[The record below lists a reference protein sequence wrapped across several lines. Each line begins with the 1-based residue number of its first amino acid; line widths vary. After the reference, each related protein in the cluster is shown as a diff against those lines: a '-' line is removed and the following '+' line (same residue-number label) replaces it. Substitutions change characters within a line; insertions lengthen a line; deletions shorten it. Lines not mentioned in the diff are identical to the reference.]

1 MKKILLAILVALLT
15 ALAFSCDDDCT
26 STYDV
31 YEYVGEQRSSNEGVL
46 VVTEDMCV
54 ESLPVYF
61 SIVIRNDATLTVYG
75 ENADVDIEG
84 TLVFNDGGTLNVSNS
99 LNVGTN
105 IFFKGDGTLS
115 TINVVQAMIADEANA
130 DPGVTAVINYGLFA
144 SIPTIYRDVTIN
156 EVEDLE
162 IESCQT
168 LGVNDIEGYRYLG
181 RIDYKCNM
189 KDTPEFKYIEVN

>member
-1 MKKILLAILVALLT
+1 MKKIVLALFTIFAL
-15 ALAFSCDDDCT
+15 SCDDDCT

-31 YEYVGEQRSSNEGVL
+31 YEYIGEQRSSNEGVL
-46 VVTEDMCV
+46 IVTDDMCV

-61 SIVIRNDATLTVYG
+61 SIIIRNDATLTVYG
-75 ENADVDIEG
+75 ENLDVDIEG

-105 IFFKGDGTLS
+105 IFFKGDNSLS
-115 TINVVQAMIADEANA
+115 TINVEKAIVADEANA

-144 SIPTIYRDVTIN
+144 SIPTIYRDVTLN
-156 EVEDLE
+156 EVSDLE
-162 IESCQT
+162 IEECQT
-168 LGVNDIEGYRYLG
+168 LGIIDIEGYRYLG
-181 RIDYKCNM
+181 RLDYKCNM

>member
-1 MKKILLAILVALLT
+1 MKKIALVIVLLT
-15 ALAFSCDDDCT
+15 TFTLSCNDDCT

-46 VVTEDMCV
+46 IVTEDMCV

-61 SIVIRNDATLTVYG
+61 SIVSRNDATLTVYG
-75 ENADVDIEG
+75 ENLDVDIEG

-105 IFFKGDGTLS
+105 IFFKGDGSLS
-115 TINVVQAMIADEANA
+115 TINVEKAIVADEANA
-130 DPGVTAVINYGLFA
+130 DPGVPAVINYGLFA
-144 SIPTIYRDVTIN
+144 SIPTIYRDVTIT
-156 EVEDLE
+156 EITDLE

-168 LGVNDIEGYRYLG
+168 LAVNDIEGYRYLG
-181 RIDYKCNM
+181 RLDYKCNM

>member
-1 MKKILLAILVALLT
+1 MKKIVLALFTIFAL
-15 ALAFSCDDDCT
+15 SCDDDCT

-31 YEYVGEQRSSNEGVL
+31 YEYIGEQRSSNEGVL
-46 VVTEDMCV
+46 IVTDDMCV

-75 ENADVDIEG
+75 ENLDVDIEG
-84 TLVFNDGGTLNVSNS
+84 TLVFNHGGTLNVSNS

-105 IFFKGDGTLS
+105 IFFKGDNSLS
-115 TINVVQAMIADEANA
+115 TINVEKAIVADEANA

-144 SIPTIYRDVTIN
+144 SIPTIYRDVTLN
-156 EVEDLE
+156 EVSDLE
-162 IESCQT
+162 IEECQT
-168 LGVNDIEGYRYLG
+168 LGIIDIEGYRYLG
-181 RIDYKCNM
+181 RLDYKCNM

>member
-1 MKKILLAILVALLT
+1 MKKIVLALFTIFAL
-15 ALAFSCDDDCT
+15 SCDDDCT

-61 SIVIRNDATLTVYG
+61 SIIIRNDATLTVYG
-75 ENADVDIEG
+75 ENLDVDIEG

-105 IFFKGDGTLS
+105 IFFKGDNSLS
-115 TINVVQAMIADEANA
+115 TINVEKAIVADEANA

-144 SIPTIYRDVTIN
+144 SIPTIYRDVTLN
-156 EVEDLE
+156 EVSDLE
-162 IESCQT
+162 IEECQT
-168 LGVNDIEGYRYLG
+168 LGIIDIEGYRYLG
-181 RIDYKCNM
+181 RLDYKCNM

>member
-1 MKKILLAILVALLT
+1 MKKIALVIVLLT
-15 ALAFSCDDDCT
+15 TFTLSCNDDCT

-61 SIVIRNDATLTVYG
+61 SIIIRNDATLTVYG
-75 ENADVDIEG
+75 ENLDVDIEG

-115 TINVVQAMIADEANA
+115 TINVTESVTADEANA
-130 DPGVTAVINYGLFA
+130 DPGVPAVINYGNSQ
-144 SIPTIYRDVTIN
+144 SIITLYRDVTLN
-156 EVEDLE
+156 EVQGLQ
-162 IESCQT
+162 IPNCQT
-168 LGVNDIEGYRYLG
+168 LGDVDFRGSTFLDQRELPCNTQDTEE
-181 RIDYKCNM
+181 YK
-189 KDTPEFKYIEVN
+189 YVEVK

>member
-1 MKKILLAILVALLT
+1 MKKIVLALFTIFAL
-15 ALAFSCDDDCT
+15 SCDDDCT

-31 YEYVGEQRSSNEGVL
+31 YEYIGEQRSSNEGVL
-46 VVTEDMCV
+46 IVTDDMCV

-75 ENADVDIEG
+75 ENLDVDIEG

-105 IFFKGDGTLS
+105 IFFKGDNSLS
-115 TINVVQAMIADEANA
+115 TINVEKAIVADEANA

-144 SIPTIYRDVTIN
+144 SIPTIYRDVTLN
-156 EVEDLE
+156 EISDLE
-162 IESCQT
+162 IEECQT
-168 LGVNDIEGYRYLG
+168 LGIIDIEGYRYLG
-181 RIDYKCNM
+181 RLDYKCNM
-189 KDTPEFKYIEVN
+189 KDTAEFKYIEVN

>member
-1 MKKILLAILVALLT
+1 MKKIVLALFTIFAL
-15 ALAFSCDDDCT
+15 SCDDDCT

-31 YEYVGEQRSSNEGVL
+31 YEYIGEQRSSNEGVL
-46 VVTEDMCV
+46 IVTDDMCV

-75 ENADVDIEG
+75 ENLDVDIEG

-105 IFFKGDGTLS
+105 IFFKGDNSLS
-115 TINVVQAMIADEANA
+115 TINVEKAIVADEANA

-144 SIPTIYRDVTIN
+144 SIPTIYRDVTLN
-156 EVEDLE
+156 EVSDLE
-162 IESCQT
+162 IEECQT
-168 LGVNDIEGYRYLG
+168 LGIIDIEGYRYLG
-181 RIDYKCNM
+181 RLDYKCNM

>member
-1 MKKILLAILVALLT
+1 MKKIALVIVLLT
-15 ALAFSCDDDCT
+15 AFTLSCDDDCT

-46 VVTEDMCV
+46 IVTEDMCV

-75 ENADVDIEG
+75 ENLDVDIEG

-105 IFFKGDGTLS
+105 IFFKGDGSLS
-115 TINVVQAMIADEANA
+115 TINVEKAIVADEANA
-130 DPGVTAVINYGLFA
+130 DPGVPAVINYGLFA
-144 SIPTIYRDVTIN
+144 SIPTIYRDVTIT
-156 EVEDLE
+156 EITDLE

-168 LGVNDIEGYRYLG
+168 LAVNDIEGYRYLG
-181 RIDYKCNM
+181 RLDYKCNM

>member
-1 MKKILLAILVALLT
+1 MKKIALVIVLLT
-15 ALAFSCDDDCT
+15 TFTLSCNDDCT

-61 SIVIRNDATLTVYG
+61 SIIIRNDATLTVYG
-75 ENADVDIEG
+75 ENLDVDIEG

-105 IFFKGDGTLS
+105 IFFKGDGSLS
-115 TINVVQAMIADEANA
+115 TINVEKAIVADEANA
-130 DPGVTAVINYGLFA
+130 DPGVPAVINYGFFA

-156 EVEDLE
+156 EVPDLE

>member
-1 MKKILLAILVALLT
+1 MKKIVLALFTIFAL
-15 ALAFSCDDDCT
+15 SCDDDCT

-61 SIVIRNDATLTVYG
+61 SIIIRNDATLTVYG
-75 ENADVDIEG
+75 ENLDVDIEG

-105 IFFKGDGTLS
+105 IFFKGDGSLS
-115 TINVVQAMIADEANA
+115 TINVEKAIVADEANA
-130 DPGVTAVINYGLFA
+130 DPGVPAVINYGLFA
-144 SIPTIYRDVTIN
+144 SIPTIYRDVTLN
-156 EVEDLE
+156 EISDLE

-168 LGVNDIEGYRYLG
+168 LAVNDIEGYRYLG

>member
-1 MKKILLAILVALLT
+1 MKKIVLALFTIFAL
-15 ALAFSCDDDCT
+15 SCDDDCT

-61 SIVIRNDATLTVYG
+61 SIIIRNDATLTVYG
-75 ENADVDIEG
+75 ENLDVDIEG

-105 IFFKGDGTLS
+105 IFFKGDNSLS
-115 TINVVQAMIADEANA
+115 TINV
-130 DPGVTAVINYGLFA
+130 
-144 SIPTIYRDVTIN
+144 
-156 EVEDLE
+156 E
-162 IESCQT
+162 I
-168 LGVNDIEGYRYLG
+168 G
-181 RIDYKCNM
+181 RAH
-189 KDTPEFKYIEVN
+189 V

>member
-1 MKKILLAILVALLT
+1 MKKIALVIVLLT
-15 ALAFSCDDDCT
+15 TFTLSCDDDCT

-61 SIVIRNDATLTVYG
+61 SIIIRNDATLTVYG
-75 ENADVDIEG
+75 ENLDVDIEG

-105 IFFKGDGTLS
+105 IFFKGDGSLS
-115 TINVVQAMIADEANA
+115 TINVEKAIVADEANA
-130 DPGVTAVINYGLFA
+130 DPGVPAVINYGLFA

-156 EVEDLE
+156 EVTDLE

-168 LGVNDIEGYRYLG
+168 LAVNDIEGYRYLG

>member
-1 MKKILLAILVALLT
+1 MKKIVLALFTIFAL
-15 ALAFSCDDDCT
+15 SCDDDCT

-61 SIVIRNDATLTVYG
+61 SIIIRNDATLTVYG
-75 ENADVDIEG
+75 ENLDVDIEG

-105 IFFKGDGTLS
+105 IFFKGDGSLS
-115 TINVVQAMIADEANA
+115 TINVEKAIVADEANA
-130 DPGVTAVINYGLFA
+130 DPGVPAVINYGLFA

-156 EVEDLE
+156 EISDLE

-168 LGVNDIEGYRYLG
+168 LAVNDIEGYRYLG

>member
-1 MKKILLAILVALLT
+1 MKKIALVIVLLT
-15 ALAFSCDDDCT
+15 TFTLSCDDDCT

-61 SIVIRNDATLTVYG
+61 SIIIRNDATLTVYG
-75 ENADVDIEG
+75 ENLDVDIEG

-105 IFFKGDGTLS
+105 IFFKGDGSLS
-115 TINVVQAMIADEANA
+115 TINVEKAIVADEANA
-130 DPGVTAVINYGLFA
+130 DPGVPAVINYGLFA

-156 EVEDLE
+156 EISDLE

-168 LGVNDIEGYRYLG
+168 LAVNDIEGYRYLG

>member
-1 MKKILLAILVALLT
+1 MKKIALVIVLLT
-15 ALAFSCDDDCT
+15 TFTLSCNDDCT

-46 VVTEDMCV
+46 IVTEDMCV

-75 ENADVDIEG
+75 ENLDVDIEG

-105 IFFKGDGTLS
+105 IFFKGDGSLS
-115 TINVVQAMIADEANA
+115 TINVEKAIVADEANA
-130 DPGVTAVINYGLFA
+130 DPGVPAVINYGLFA
-144 SIPTIYRDVTIN
+144 SIPTIYRDVTIT
-156 EVEDLE
+156 EITDLE

-168 LGVNDIEGYRYLG
+168 LAVNDIEGYRYLG
-181 RIDYKCNM
+181 RLDYKCNM

>member
-1 MKKILLAILVALLT
+1 MKKILLAIVIALLT
-15 ALAFSCDDDCT
+15 AFMFSCDDDCT

-61 SIVIRNDATLTVYG
+61 SIIIRNDATLTVYG

-84 TLVFNDGGTLNVSNS
+84 NLVFNDGGTLNISNS
-99 LNVGTN
+99 LNVDGN
-105 IFFKGDGTLS
+105 IFFKGDNSLS
-115 TINVVQAMIADEANA
+115 TINVALAMVADEANA
-130 DPGVTAVINYGLFA
+130 DPGVTAVINYGLFV

-168 LGVNDIEGYRYLG
+168 LGVSDIEGYRYLG
-181 RIDYKCNM
+181 RLDYKCNM

>member
-1 MKKILLAILVALLT
+1 MKKIVLALFTIFAL
-15 ALAFSCDDDCT
+15 SCDDDCT

-61 SIVIRNDATLTVYG
+61 SIIIRNDATLTVYG
-75 ENADVDIEG
+75 ENLDVDIEG

-105 IFFKGDGTLS
+105 IFFKGDGSLS
-115 TINVVQAMIADEANA
+115 TINVEKAIVADEANA
-130 DPGVTAVINYGLFA
+130 DPGVPAVINYGLFA

-156 EVEDLE
+156 EVTDLE

-168 LGVNDIEGYRYLG
+168 LAVNDIEGYRYLG